1 MKEKLEELKAK
12 LAESSILLN
21 ELSKNG
27 VVITVNVDN
36 GLQSKSSIIK
46 AHSISSINIISATM
60 QTEL

>member
-46 AHSISSINIISATM
+46 AHSIS
-60 QTEL
+60 